1 MGCISLLQLENDAEL
16 TAHIHQ
22 VKELELKL
30 KQLTEDTIS
39 KRSQQATVTTAVQVD
54 TTSKQLMSLQDQ
66 LQSQESH
73 CAKLSKD
80 LERSYKEVH
89 SNSKTTSVIITSRFS
104 QNFLKQIQ
112 MFSFIRSYIKS
123 PVLYCTVLLCVHHR
137 LALIRINNIFHYSM
151 CSCKRSIDSTDL

>member
-16 TAHIHQ
+16 IAHIHQ

-89 SNSKTTSVIITSRFS
+89 SNNKTTSVIITSRFS
-104 QNFLKQIQ
+104 QNFLKQIEYRYSSCQ
-112 MFSFIRSYIKS
+112 YFRTT
-123 PVLYCTVLLCVHHR
+123 LYNSDV
-137 LALIRINNIFHYSM
+137 
-151 CSCKRSIDSTDL
+151 